1 MPFFLILLFV
11 GLVLIYVNVSPVV
24 PGKKGKLIALG
35 VLLAMFLG
43 MYFRDTFVG
52 SLVVAFTSV
61 WLCQALLFYIPWGI
75 FRVVRRMVTR
85 RAMRA
90 SAVMRVCRI
99 LLAVTVAMTVGLIVV
114 GVPHNAEYWVLE
126 KKVKLPAPS
135 QPAGDSAQS
144 LPAGDSSA
152 AVDSAQSDFAATQPA
167 NFTAVFFSDIHVD
180 PLFDR
185 GKLERMITDVDSIKP
200 DYLLFGGDL
209 ADVSME
215 TLNEWGYDTLFR
227 KLTAGAK
234 VAAIA
239 VNGNHEGMQE
249 RPGSDPGEWM
259 RKVGFIF
266 LDDATVCVENACFTG
281 RTDFQ
286 VARSR
291 GMERRPLAELV
302 PKESAAG
309 DTGVAARTKPWILL
323 DHQPKGI
330 EPGYSGRLPDYALSG
345 HTHNGQFFP
354 GTIVINWVWRLAYG
368 EGVLD
373 GVRWLVSS
381 GIDCWGPPVRVG
393 SDTEMW
399 VLRFEYGH

>member
-291 GMERRPLAELV
+291 GMERRPLEELV